1 MAGGLWNA
9 VSWSDQKLAD
19 ALVDRW
25 ERKGSL
31 VNLFFHGVF
40 SDAGEWERKCAYPQ
54 QEITVSQFD
63 KIVHHFVEHGY
74 RFVSPA
80 EILSGLDPHGK
91 YGTLTFDDGYFNNTR
106 ALPVLEKYTAHAT
119 VFVSARHV
127 HPGKAFW
134 WEALYRAR
142 RRQGRSMSEIYGEMG
157 KWNGMRS
164 DAIEAGML
172 SELGKDFLHSA
183 GDADRPF
190 TAAEL
195 KTFSTHP
202 WISIGNH
209 TADHAVLTAY
219 DAADAF
225 RLISEG
231 QEILEPIIG
240 SKPLAIAYP
249 NGAWTRT
256 IVEAAVRAGL
266 KLGFTT
272 DERKEYLPDCL
283 SPERRMTLG
292 RYRFYGG
299 ENLESQAR
307 RFRSDLMLA
316 ERLRRMKRGFG
327 IG

>member
-1 MAGGLWNA
+1 MAGELWNA
-9 VSWSDQKLAD
+9 LSWCDQKLAD
-19 ALVDRW
+19 TLVDRW

-31 VNLFFHGVF
+31 VNLFFHGLF
-40 SDAGEWERKCAYPQ
+40 SDAGEWERECAYPQ
-54 QEITVSQFD
+54 QEISVSQFEE
-63 KIVHHFVEHGY
+63 IVRYFVERGY

-80 EILSGLDPHGK
+80 EMLGGLDPQGK

-106 ALPVLEKYTAHAT
+106 ALPVLEKHKAHAT

-127 HPGKAFW
+127 NPGKAFW

-142 RRQGRSMSEIYGEMG
+142 RRKSLSMSEIYEEMG

-164 DAIEAGML
+164 NDIEAGL
-172 SELGKDFLHSA
+172 FSELGKDFLRSA

-190 TAAEL
+190 TAMEL
-195 KTFSTHP
+195 KSFSTSP
-202 WISIGNH
+202 YISIGNH

-219 DAADAF
+219 DDAGAF
-225 RLISEG
+225 RMIAEG
-231 QEILEPIIG
+231 QEILEAIIG
-240 SKPLAIAYP
+240 YKPLAIAYP

-256 IVEAAVRAGL
+256 IVEAAVQAGL

-283 SPERRMTLG
+283 RPERRMTLG

-299 ENLESQAR
+299 ENLERQAR
-307 RFRSDLMLA
+307 RFRSDLMLP